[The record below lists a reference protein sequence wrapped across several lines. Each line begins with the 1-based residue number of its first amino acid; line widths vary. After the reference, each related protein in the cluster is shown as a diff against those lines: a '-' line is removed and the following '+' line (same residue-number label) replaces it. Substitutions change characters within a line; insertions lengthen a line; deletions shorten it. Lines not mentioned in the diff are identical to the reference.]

1 MRAASSAQVGVGC
14 SVPSPA
20 ACSMLF
26 RCLIVAWLAAYEKR
40 VLSKR
45 RVTQMKPEPRLEFK
59 GSKLR

>member
-1 MRAASSAQVGVGC
+1 
-14 SVPSPA
+14 
-20 ACSMLF
+20 MLF
-26 RCLIVAWLAAYEKR
+26 RCLIVAWLAAYERR